1 MISFGQ
7 IFDAL
12 QEPSLE
18 PIQIRLQKLLVLKL
32 TDGSFKP
39 GDAFPSETIL
49 CEKLK
54 LGPDIIHSVMHG
66 LIENRLIETTGT
78 GELYVLGR
86 FTPTASVSASPAR
99 QVVGLI
105 ANLANFHVYYGQMVA
120 AFNQSLQ
127 KAGWETELAIHD
139 EQIDKLRE
147 IIDQMLQRKVR
158 AFSIN
163 PPWSGDIETLL
174 NKLRAQ
180 GILVQLVGR
189 PANYADCDY
198 IGADHEQIGYQATR
212 HLIDLGHTHII
223 YAGGVYHSTSQARAQ
238 GYVRAMNEAKLSPRI
253 FNIHIHRPQP
263 ISPEFL
269 PYLDSENTPT
279 ALWREMVRHRI
290 TAAFCFNHEE
300 AIWIYNE
307 IRKFNL
313 LVPRDISLITVDK
326 PPVTGFM
333 GASLTTYA
341 LPGEEMGRQAAA
353 LLLRRLGGETF
364 APQKILLP
372 GDLILKTSTS
382 APREWRASRG

>member
-1 MISFGQ
+1 MIDLKQ
-7 IFDAL
+7 VFDSL
-12 QEPSLE
+12 QEPSFE
-18 PIQIRLQKLLVLKL
+18 PIQTRLQRLLVLKL

-39 GDAFPSETIL
+39 GDTFPSEAVL
-49 CEKLK
+49 HEKLK
-54 LGPDIIHSVMHG
+54 LDLDVIHSVMQG
-66 LIENRLIETTGT
+66 LIDNKLIEITTQ
-78 GELYVLGR
+78 GELYVLSQS
-86 FTPTASVSASPAR
+86 TPTVPGR

-120 AFNQSLQ
+120 AFNHGLQ

-147 IIDQMLQRKVR
+147 IIEQMMQRNVR

-163 PPWSGDIETLL
+163 PPWGVDMASILK
-174 NKLRAQ
+174 NLRAQ
-180 GILVQLVGR
+180 GVLVQLVGR
-189 PANYADCDY
+189 QSNYSDCDY

-212 HLIDLGHTHII
+212 HLIELGHTHII
-223 YAGGVYHSTSQARAQ
+223 YAGGAYHATSHERVR
-238 GYVRAMNEAKLSPRI
+238 GYVKAMSESGLQARI
-253 FNIHIHRPQP
+253 FNVHTYRPQP
-263 ISPEFL
+263 ISPEFQ
-269 PYLDSENTPT
+269 PYLDPENTPT

-333 GASLTTYA
+333 GASLTTFA
-341 LPGEEMGRQAAA
+341 LPGEEMGRQAAT
-353 LLLRRLGGETF
+353 LLLRRLAGEDF

-372 GDLILKTSTS
+372 GDLILKSSTS